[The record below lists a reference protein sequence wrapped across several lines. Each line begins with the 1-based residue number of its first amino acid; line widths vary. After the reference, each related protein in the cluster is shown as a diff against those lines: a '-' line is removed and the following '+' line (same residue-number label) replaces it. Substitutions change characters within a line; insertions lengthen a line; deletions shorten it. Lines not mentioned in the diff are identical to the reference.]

1 MSTVNMTV
9 VSLTSRVLLGR
20 RRGVFLLI
28 LPAILVLLAIGLRI
42 YAGQSVEIA
51 SQVLSVF
58 AVGTVVPLLG
68 LIIGTGVIGPEIDD
82 GSIVYILSKPVSRL
96 TIVLSKLALAI
107 GCVIV
112 FAGIPTLI
120 AGLIMA
126 GLQGGFAVGFAVG
139 AVLAGIAYCAIF
151 VLLAVITKH
160 AVVIGLFYALI
171 WESLIGNFVPGAQ
184 VLSVQRWAQSV
195 TDLIDKVQPTGVGP
209 AVGIPLLIVA
219 AVAATWYAGRRL
231 RSLTLSEAE

>member
-1 MSTVNMTV
+1 MTV